1 MITTIF
7 TTIIIFA
14 IALLVVGGVVLFF
27 VQRNEKK
34 NRLRQALD
42 LHLLLLRFPRI
53 ARTDQGVKDF
63 KDEINLSAQ
72 LYSTLLGLRV
82 PFALEVAVHHVGEEI
97 HFYVG
102 VPKVS
107 LDPVRRQIEG
117 LFKDVQVES
126 IDDYNMFNAT
136 GVSAGVYIKQH
147 YPYALPIRTYQE
159 ANVDTFSSILSGFS
173 KVSEIGEGAALQI
186 LVRPAPESAKK
197 AIFKMIGQLRHGEKF
212 EDVLQSGS
220 EVAASLKK
228 LLSNKTS
235 EPAVPEQPRTVNE
248 DAVRALESK
257 IAKPLV
263 LANVRI
269 VTSAINP
276 LQSEDLL
283 NGIAHGFAQFS
294 APFRQE
300 LRIAKPKQLQ
310 RFLRQYSFRE
320 FDDSSAICLN
330 TEEMAS
336 LFHMPTSSLEVPRV
350 KSLDSRES
358 PPPENLPTEGTLIG
372 ESLFR
377 GDRKK
382 IYLTPQDRMRH
393 VYAIGQTG
401 TGKSTLLVQM
411 ALEDIRQ
418 GKGVCIIDP
427 HGDLVDKTLSLIP
440 ENRYDDVIVFD
451 PADVATPM
459 GLNMLEYDF
468 DRPEQKSFIVDE
480 LYGIMDKLYDMKTSG
495 GPMFELYMKNA
506 ILLLMEDAPN
516 EPATLME
523 IQRLF
528 TDDSFRE
535 RKLARIHNPVV
546 IDFWEKEAAK
556 ASGEH
561 SLANMS
567 AYITSKFNVF
577 TTNDFMRPIIGQP
590 SSAFNFR
597 KAMDEGKILLI
608 SLSKGKIGDF
618 NMGLLGMVIVGKIL
632 MAALSRTDIPEAER
646 REFNLYLDEFQNF
659 ATDAISTIFS
669 EARKYALSLTVAHQ
683 YIGQMSD
690 KIKTS
695 VFGNVGSK
703 IMMRV
708 GMDDAEVFERD
719 LAPTFTK
726 NDLANLQAGQ
736 AYAKLLIN
744 AQVARPFNMI
754 TYNVAWGDRTLAAKL
769 RELSRLKYG
778 RNRAE
783 VEEEI
788 LHRLRS

>member
-1 MITTIF
+1 M
-7 TTIIIFA
+7 
-14 IALLVVGGVVLFF
+14 
-27 VQRNEKK
+27 
-34 NRLRQALD
+34 
-42 LHLLLLRFPRI
+42 
-53 ARTDQGVKDF
+53 
-63 KDEINLSAQ
+63 
-72 LYSTLLGLRV
+72 
-82 PFALEVAVHHVGEEI
+82 
-97 HFYVG
+97 
-102 VPKVS
+102 
-107 LDPVRRQIEG
+107 
-117 LFKDVQVES
+117 
-126 IDDYNMFNAT
+126 
-136 GVSAGVYIKQH
+136 
-147 YPYALPIRTYQE
+147 
-159 ANVDTFSSILSGFS
+159 
-173 KVSEIGEGAALQI
+173 
-186 LVRPAPESAKK
+186 
-197 AIFKMIGQLRHGEKF
+197 
-212 EDVLQSGS
+212 
-220 EVAASLKK
+220 
-228 LLSNKTS
+228 
-235 EPAVPEQPRTVNE
+235 
-248 DAVRALESK
+248 
-257 IAKPLV
+257 

-283 NGIAHGFAQFS
+283 NGIASGFAQFS

-320 FDDSSAICLN
+320 FDDATAICLN
-330 TEEMAS
+330 TEEIAS
-336 LFHMPTSSLEVPRV
+336 LFHMPTPSLDVPRV
-350 KSLDSRES
+350 KALESREAA
-358 PPPENLPTEGTLIG
+358 PPENLPTEGTLIG
-372 ESLFR
+372 ENSFR
-377 GDRKK
+377 GDVRP

-427 HGDLVDKTLSLIP
+427 HGELVDKTLSLIP
-440 ENRYDDVIVFD
+440 EHRYEDVIVFD
-451 PADVATPM
+451 PADIASPM

-468 DRPEQKSFIVDE
+468 SRPEQKSFIVDE

-506 ILLLMEDAPN
+506 VLLLMEDAPN

-528 TDDSFRE
+528 TDDAFRE

-590 SSAFNFR
+590 HSAFNFR
-597 KAMDEGKILLI
+597 QAMDEGKILLI

-646 REFNLYLDEFQNF
+646 KEFNLYLDEFQNF
-659 ATDAISTIFS
+659 TTDAISTIFS

-690 KIKTS
+690 KIRTS

-703 IMMRV
+703 IILRV

-719 LAPTFTK
+719 LVPTFTK
-726 NDLANLQAGQ
+726 NDLTNLKAGQ
-736 AYAKLLIN
+736 AYAKLLLN
-744 AQVARPFNMI
+744 GQVTRPFNLQLV
-754 TYNVAWGDRTLAAKL
+754 NVQWGDRSLVEKL

-788 LHRLRS
+788 LHRLRL

>member
-1 MITTIF
+1 MATIF
-7 TTIIIFA
+7 TSIIIFA
-14 IALLVVGGVVLFF
+14 IALLVVGGAILFF
-27 VQRNEKK
+27 MRQKERKVRMK
-34 NRLRQALD
+34 QALD
-42 LHLLLLRFPRI
+42 LSLLLLRFPRI
-53 ARTDQGVKDF
+53 AREERERKDF

-72 LYSTLLGLRV
+72 LYSTLLGLKV

-102 VPKVS
+102 VPKGS
-107 LDPVRRQIEG
+107 MDPVRRQIEG
-117 LFKDVQVES
+117 LFAEVQVEP
-126 IDDYNMFNAT
+126 IDDYNIFNAT
-136 GVSAGVYIKQH
+136 GVSAGVYVKQR
-147 YPYALPIRTYQE
+147 YSYALPIRTYQE

-173 KVSEIGEGAALQI
+173 KVSEVGEGAALQV
-186 LVRPAPESAKK
+186 LVRPAPESSKK
-197 AIFKMIGQLRHGEKF
+197 SIFKMIGQLRHGEKF

-220 EVAASLKK
+220 DTLALMKK
-228 LLSNKTS
+228 IAVGK
-235 EPAVPEQPRTVNE
+235 PAEQPMPEQPRIVNE
-248 DAVRALESK
+248 DAVKALE
-257 IAKPLV
+257 AKVGKSLV

-283 NGIAHGFAQFS
+283 NGIASGFAQFS

-320 FDDSSAICLN
+320 FDDATAICLN
-330 TEEMAS
+330 TEEVAS
-336 LFHMPTSSLEVPRV
+336 LFHMPTPSLDVPRV
-350 KSLDSRES
+350 KSLESREAA
-358 PPPENLPTEGTLIG
+358 PPEHLPTEGTLIG
-372 ESLFR
+372 ENSFR
-377 GDRKK
+377 GDVRP
-382 IYLTPQDRMRH
+382 IYFTPQDRMRH

-427 HGDLVDKTLSLIP
+427 HGELVDKTLSLIP
-440 ENRYDDVIVFD
+440 EHRYEDVIVFD
-451 PADVATPM
+451 PADIASPM

-468 DRPEQKSFIVDE
+468 SRPEQKSFIVDE

-528 TDDSFRE
+528 TDDAFRE

-590 SSAFNFR
+590 HSAFNFR
-597 KAMDEGKILLI
+597 QAMDEGKILLI

-618 NMGLLGMVIVGKIL
+618 NMGLLGMVIVGKLL

-646 REFNLYLDEFQNF
+646 KEFNLYLDEFQNF
-659 ATDAISTIFS
+659 TTDAISTIFS

-690 KIKTS
+690 KIRTS

-703 IMMRV
+703 IILRV

-719 LAPTFTK
+719 LVPTFTK
-726 NDLANLQAGQ
+726 NDLANLKAGQ
-736 AYAKLLIN
+736 AYAKLLLN
-744 AQVARPFNMI
+744 GQVTRPFNLQLV
-754 TYNVAWGDRTLAAKL
+754 NVQWGDRSLVEKL

-783 VEEEI
+783 VEGEI
-788 LHRLRS
+788 LRRLRL

>member
-1 MITTIF
+1 MP
-7 TTIIIFA
+7 TIIISVVV
-14 IALLVVGGVVLFF
+14 ALLVVGGIFLWFI
-27 VQRNEKK
+27 RRHTNSI
-34 NRLRQALD
+34 RMRQALD
-42 LHLLLLRFPRI
+42 LHLLLVRFPRI
-53 ARTDQGVKDF
+53 ARTDREQKDF

-72 LYSTLLGLRV
+72 LYSTLLGLRA
-82 PFALEVAVHHVGEEI
+82 PFALEAAVHHIGEEI
-97 HFYVG
+97 HFYIG
-102 VPKVS
+102 VPKGS
-107 LDPVRRQIEG
+107 IDPVRRQIEG
-117 LFKDVQVES
+117 VFKDVQVEP
-126 IDDYNMFNAT
+126 IDDYNIFNAT
-136 GVSAGVYIKQH
+136 GVSIGVFIKQH
-147 YPYALPIRTYQE
+147 HPYALPIRTYQE

-173 KVSEIGEGAALQI
+173 KVNEIGEGVALQI
-186 LVRPAPESAKK
+186 LVRPAPESVKK
-197 AIFKMIGQLRHGEKF
+197 SIFGMVSQLRRGDRL
-212 EDVLQSGS
+212 EDVLQGGSGAFTDMKKIITGADAS
-220 EVAASLKK
+220 QDAAS
-228 LLSNKTS
+228 
-235 EPAVPEQPRTVNE
+235 QPRLVNE
-248 DAVRALESK
+248 DAVKALESK

-263 LANVRI
+263 FANIRI
-269 VTSAINP
+269 VASAINT
-276 LQSEDLL
+276 LQVEDLL
-283 NGIAHGFAQFS
+283 GGITHGFAQFS

-300 LRIAKPKQLQ
+300 LRIAKPRRLQ
-310 RFLRQYSFRE
+310 RFLKQYAFRE
-320 FDDSSAICLN
+320 FDEQNTICLN
-330 TEEMAS
+330 TEELAS
-336 LFHMPTSSLEVPRV
+336 LFHMPTASLDVPRV
-350 KSLDSRES
+350 KMLESREA
-358 PPPENLPTEGTLIG
+358 PPPENVPSAGTLIG

-427 HGDLVDKTLSLIP
+427 HGELVDKTLSLIP
-440 ENRYDDVIVFD
+440 EQRYEDVIVFD
-451 PADVATPM
+451 PADIASPM

-468 DRPEQKSFIVDE
+468 SRPEQKSFIVDE
-480 LYGIMDKLYDMKTSG
+480 LYNIMDKLYDMKTAG

-528 TDDSFRE
+528 TDDAFRE

-546 IDFWEKEAAK
+546 VDFWEKEAAK

-590 SSAFNFR
+590 RSAFNFR
-597 KAMDEGKILLI
+597 QAMDEGKILLV

-618 NMGLLGMVIVGKIL
+618 NMGLLGMVIVGKLL
-632 MAALSRTDIPEAER
+632 MAALSRTDIPEHER
-646 REFNLYLDEFQNF
+646 REFSLYLDEFQNF
-659 ATDAISTIFS
+659 TTDAISTIFS

-690 KIKTS
+690 KIRAS

-703 IMMRV
+703 IILRV
-708 GMDDAEVFERD
+708 GMDDAEIFEKD

-726 NDLANLQAGQ
+726 NDLANLKAGQ
-736 AYAKLLIN
+736 AYAKLLLN
-744 AQVARPFNMI
+744 GQVVRPFSLQLA
-754 TYNVAWGDRTLAAKL
+754 NVQWGDRMLVEKL

-778 RNRAE
+778 KNRSE
-783 VEEEI
+783 VEEDI
-788 LHRLRS
+788 VRRLRL

>member
-1 MITTIF
+1 MIATIF

-14 IALLVVGGVVLFF
+14 TALLIVGGAVLFF
-27 VQRNEKK
+27 MRHRERKI
-34 NRLRQALD
+34 RLSQALD

-53 ARTDQGVKDF
+53 ARDDREQKDF

-72 LYSTLLGLRV
+72 LFSTLLGLKV

-102 VPKVS
+102 IPKGS

-117 LFKDVQVES
+117 VFKEVQVEP
-126 IDDYNMFNAT
+126 IDDYNIFNAT
-136 GVSAGVYIKQH
+136 GVSDGAYVKQH
-147 YPYALPIRTYQE
+147 YSYALPIRTYQE
-159 ANVDTFSSILSGFS
+159 ANVDTFASILSGFS
-173 KVSEIGEGAALQI
+173 KVSELGEGAALQVLI
-186 LVRPAPESAKK
+186 RPAPESAKK
-197 AIFKMIGQLRHGEKF
+197 SIFRMIGQLRHGEKF

-220 EVAASLKK
+220 STLAIMKKVASGKAA
-228 LLSNKTS
+228 
-235 EPAVPEQPRTVNE
+235 EPSTPEQPRTVNE
-248 DAVRALESK
+248 DAVKALESK

-276 LQSEDLL
+276 LQSNDLL
-283 NGIAHGFAQFS
+283 SGIAHGFAQFS

-320 FDDSSAICLN
+320 FDNSSAICLN
-330 TEEMAS
+330 TEEVAS
-336 LFHMPTSSLEVPRV
+336 LFHMPTPSLEVPRV
-350 KSLDSRES
+350 KSLESRES

-427 HGDLVDKTLSLIP
+427 HGELVDKTLSLIP
-440 ENRYDDVIVFD
+440 EHRYDDVIVFD

-468 DRPEQKSFIVDE
+468 GRPEQKSFIVDE

-528 TDDSFRE
+528 TDDAYRE

-546 IDFWEKEAAK
+546 IDFWQKEAAK

-597 KAMDEGKILLI
+597 QAMDEGKILLI

-659 ATDAISTIFS
+659 TTDAISTIFS

-690 KIKTS
+690 KIKTA

-703 IMMRV
+703 IILRV

-744 AQVARPFNMI
+744 AQVARPFNLI
-754 TYNVAWGDRTLAAKL
+754 TYNVAWGDRSLVEKL

-778 RNRAE
+778 RNRAD
-783 VEEEI
+783 VEAEI
-788 LHRLRS
+788 LQRLRS

>member
-1 MITTIF
+1 MP
-7 TTIIIFA
+7 TIIISVVV
-14 IALLVVGGVVLFF
+14 ALLVVGGIFLWFI
-27 VQRNEKK
+27 RRHTNSI
-34 NRLRQALD
+34 RMRQALD
-42 LHLLLLRFPRI
+42 LHLLLVRFPRI
-53 ARTDQGVKDF
+53 ARTDREQKDF

-72 LYSTLLGLRV
+72 LYSTLLGLRA
-82 PFALEVAVHHVGEEI
+82 PFALEAAVHHIGEEI
-97 HFYVG
+97 HFYIG
-102 VPKVS
+102 VPKGS
-107 LDPVRRQIEG
+107 IDPVRRQIEG
-117 LFKDVQVES
+117 VFKDAQVEP
-126 IDDYNMFNAT
+126 IDDYNIFNAT
-136 GVSAGVYIKQH
+136 GVSIGVFIKQH
-147 YPYALPIRTYQE
+147 HPYALPIRTYQE

-173 KVSEIGEGAALQI
+173 KVNEIGEGVALQI
-186 LVRPAPESAKK
+186 LVRPAPESVKK
-197 AIFKMIGQLRHGEKF
+197 SIFGMVSQLRRGDRL
-212 EDVLQSGS
+212 EDVLQGGSGAFTDMKKIFAGADAS
-220 EVAASLKK
+220 QDAAS
-228 LLSNKTS
+228 
-235 EPAVPEQPRTVNE
+235 QPRLINE
-248 DAVRALESK
+248 DAVKALESK

-263 LANVRI
+263 FANIRI
-269 VTSAINP
+269 VASAINT
-276 LQSEDLL
+276 LQVEDLL
-283 NGIAHGFAQFS
+283 GGITHGFAQFS

-300 LRIAKPKQLQ
+300 LRIAKPRRLQ
-310 RFLRQYSFRE
+310 RFLKQYAFRE
-320 FDDSSAICLN
+320 FDEQNTICLN
-330 TEEMAS
+330 TEELAS
-336 LFHMPTSSLEVPRV
+336 LFHMPTASLDVPRV
-350 KSLDSRES
+350 KMLESREA
-358 PPPENLPTEGTLIG
+358 PPPENVPSAGTLIG

-427 HGDLVDKTLSLIP
+427 HGELVDKTLSLIP
-440 ENRYDDVIVFD
+440 EQRYEDVIVFD
-451 PADVATPM
+451 PADIASPM

-468 DRPEQKSFIVDE
+468 SRPEQKSFIVDE
-480 LYGIMDKLYDMKTSG
+480 LYNIMDKLYDMKTAG

-528 TDDSFRE
+528 TDDAFRE

-546 IDFWEKEAAK
+546 VDFWEKEAAK

-590 SSAFNFR
+590 RSAFNFR
-597 KAMDEGKILLI
+597 QAMDEGKILLV

-618 NMGLLGMVIVGKIL
+618 NMGLLGMVIVGKLL
-632 MAALSRTDIPEAER
+632 MAALSRTDIPEHER
-646 REFNLYLDEFQNF
+646 REFSLYLDEFQNF
-659 ATDAISTIFS
+659 TTDAISTIFS

-690 KIKTS
+690 KIRAS

-703 IMMRV
+703 IILRV
-708 GMDDAEVFERD
+708 GMDDAEIFEKD

-726 NDLANLQAGQ
+726 NDLANLKAGQ
-736 AYAKLLIN
+736 AYAKLLLN
-744 AQVARPFNMI
+744 GQVVRPFNLQLA
-754 TYNVAWGDRTLAAKL
+754 NVQWGDRMLVEKL

-778 RNRAE
+778 KNRSE
-783 VEEEI
+783 VEEDI
-788 LHRLRS
+788 VRRLRL

>member
-1 MITTIF
+1 MATIF
-7 TTIIIFA
+7 TSIIIFA
-14 IALLVVGGVVLFF
+14 IALLVVGGAILFF
-27 VQRNEKK
+27 MRQKERKVRMK
-34 NRLRQALD
+34 QALD
-42 LHLLLLRFPRI
+42 LSLLLLRFPRI
-53 ARTDQGVKDF
+53 AREERERKDF

-72 LYSTLLGLRV
+72 LYSTLLGLKV

-102 VPKVS
+102 VPKGS
-107 LDPVRRQIEG
+107 MDPVRRQIEG
-117 LFKDVQVES
+117 LFAEVQVEP
-126 IDDYNMFNAT
+126 IDDYNIFNAT
-136 GVSAGVYIKQH
+136 GVSAGVYVKQR
-147 YPYALPIRTYQE
+147 YSYALPIRTYQE

-173 KVSEIGEGAALQI
+173 KVSEVGEGAALQV
-186 LVRPAPESAKK
+186 LVRPAPESSKK
-197 AIFKMIGQLRHGEKF
+197 SIFKMIGQLRHGEKF

-220 EVAASLKK
+220 DTLALMKKIAAGA
-228 LLSNKTS
+228 
-235 EPAVPEQPRTVNE
+235 PAEQPMPEQPRIVNE
-248 DAVRALESK
+248 DAVKALESK
-257 IAKPLV
+257 VGKSLV

-283 NGIAHGFAQFS
+283 NGIASGFAQFS

-320 FDDSSAICLN
+320 FDDATAICLN
-330 TEEMAS
+330 TEEIAS
-336 LFHMPTSSLEVPRV
+336 LFHMPTPSLDVPRV
-350 KSLDSRES
+350 KALESREAA
-358 PPPENLPTEGTLIG
+358 PPENLPTEGTLIG
-372 ESLFR
+372 ENSFR
-377 GDRKK
+377 GDVRP

-427 HGDLVDKTLSLIP
+427 HGELVDKTLSLIP
-440 ENRYDDVIVFD
+440 EHRYEDVIVFD
-451 PADVATPM
+451 PADIASPM

-468 DRPEQKSFIVDE
+468 SRPEQKSFIVDE

-506 ILLLMEDAPN
+506 VLLLMEDAPN

-528 TDDSFRE
+528 TDDAFRE

-590 SSAFNFR
+590 HSAFNFR
-597 KAMDEGKILLI
+597 QAMDEGKILLI

-646 REFNLYLDEFQNF
+646 KEFNLYLDEFQNF
-659 ATDAISTIFS
+659 TTDAISTIFS

-690 KIKTS
+690 KIRTS

-703 IMMRV
+703 IILRV

-719 LAPTFTK
+719 LVPTFTK
-726 NDLANLQAGQ
+726 NDLTNLKAGQ
-736 AYAKLLIN
+736 AYAKLLLN
-744 AQVARPFNMI
+744 GQVTRPFNLQLV
-754 TYNVAWGDRTLAAKL
+754 NVQWGDRSLVEKL

-788 LHRLRS
+788 LHRLRL

>member
-1 MITTIF
+1 MATIF
-7 TTIIIFA
+7 TTIIIIA
-14 IALLVVGGVVLFF
+14 IALLVVGGVFLFF
-27 VQRNEKK
+27 MRQRERKM
-34 NRLRQALD
+34 RMRQALD

-53 ARTDQGVKDF
+53 ARNEQERKDF

-72 LYSTLLGLRV
+72 LYSTLLGLKV
-82 PFALEVAVHHVGEEI
+82 PFALEVAVHHIGEEI

-102 VPKVS
+102 VPKES

-117 LFKDVQVES
+117 VFTDVQVEP
-126 IDDYNMFNAT
+126 IDDYNIFNAT
-136 GVSAGVYIKQH
+136 GASAGVYVKQR
-147 YPYALPIRTYQE
+147 YSYALPIRTYQE

-173 KVSEIGEGAALQI
+173 KVSELGEGAALQVLI
-186 LVRPAPESAKK
+186 RPASESAKK
-197 AIFKMIGQLRHGEKF
+197 SIFRMIGQLRTGEKF
-212 EDVLQSGS
+212 EDILGGGNETLVHM
-220 EVAASLKK
+220 KK
-228 LLSNKTS
+228 IFAGKDATQ
-235 EPAVPEQPRTVNE
+235 PTPEQPRTVNE
-248 DAVRALESK
+248 DAVKALESK
-257 IAKPLV
+257 IAKSLV

-276 LQSEDLL
+276 LQAEDLL
-283 NGIAHGFAQFS
+283 NGIAQGFAQFS

-300 LRIAKPKQLQ
+300 LRIAKPRQLQ

-320 FDDSSAICLN
+320 FDERAAICLN

-336 LFHMPTSSLEVPRV
+336 LFHMPTPSLEVPRI
-350 KSLDSRES
+350 KSLESREA
-358 PPPENLPTEGTLIG
+358 PPPENMPTSGTLIG
-372 ESLFR
+372 ENTFR

-427 HGDLVDKTLSLIP
+427 HGELVDKTLSLIP
-440 ENRYDDVIVFD
+440 ENRHDDVIVFD
-451 PADVATPM
+451 PADIASPM
-459 GLNMLEYDF
+459 GLNMLEYEF
-468 DRPEQKSFIVDE
+468 NRPEQKSFIVDE
-480 LYGIMDKLYDMKTSG
+480 LYGIMDKLYDMKTAG

-528 TDDSFRE
+528 TDDAFRE
-535 RKLARIHNPVV
+535 RKLARIYNPVV

-567 AYITSKFNVF
+567 SYITSKFNVF

-590 SSAFNFR
+590 HSAFNFR
-597 KAMDEGKILLI
+597 HAMDEGKILLI

-632 MAALSRTDIPEAER
+632 MAALSRTDVPEAER

-659 ATDAISTIFS
+659 TTDAIATIFS

-703 IMMRV
+703 IILRV

-726 NDLANLQAGQ
+726 NDLTNLKAGQ
-736 AYAKLLIN
+736 AYAKLLLN
-744 AQVARPFNMI
+744 GQVVRPFNLQLV
-754 TYNVAWGDRTLAAKL
+754 NVQWGDRSLVEKL

-778 RNRAE
+778 RNRDD
-783 VEEEI
+783 VEREI
-788 LHRLRS
+788 LNRLRS